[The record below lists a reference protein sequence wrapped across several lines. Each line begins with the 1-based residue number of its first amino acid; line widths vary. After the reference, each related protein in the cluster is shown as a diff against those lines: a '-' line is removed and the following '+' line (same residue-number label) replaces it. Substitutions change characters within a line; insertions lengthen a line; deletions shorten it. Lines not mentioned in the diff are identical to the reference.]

1 MRSLESAGPRGGLE
15 PQPAMT
21 MAANATVA
29 AFRFMVVRNSSL
41 HEGSGYNTRGR
52 GCVAVMKHK
61 GIVLSLAILFAC
73 SIAEIAVRVY
83 RNQTAA
89 GILTD
94 RPLLDLYP
102 GIDHPEEIFSLLSP
116 DSLEWSPYEHWI
128 TRSNLRSR
136 FYRTNALGFRG
147 AEATLEKPAGR
158 YRIIVLGGSVA
169 WGYGCTADDR
179 TVPGRLQALFQ
190 EQFPGRDIEVIN
202 AAQVGFVSGQ
212 EMVYFHRVLKRLA
225 PDLVLFFDG
234 YNDVSADFL
243 NPVSGWPQ
251 NAALLKARYEASW
264 RDRDAGGDLAA
275 LARRSSLIDLLWTR
289 FFPEVKAESSGTAEG
304 PITAAKTA
312 HNYVANVKAVVS
324 LASPAAVY
332 VALQPALATIHKPL
346 APQEKQILAREDQQI
361 AGYSQRVQAAF
372 AAMESEIDAAGIG
385 RIDLTT
391 ALGDE
396 PELLFADE
404 CHFGDAAADRFAR
417 AIAEKLGEMA
427 HWAEPAPTA
436 PKR

>member
-1 MRSLESAGPRGGLE
+1 M
-15 PQPAMT
+15 
-21 MAANATVA
+21 
-29 AFRFMVVRNSSL
+29 
-41 HEGSGYNTRGR
+41 
-52 GCVAVMKHK
+52 AVMKHK
-61 GIVLSLAILFAC
+61 GIALSLAILFAC
-73 SIAEIAVRVY
+73 SIAEVAVRVY

-94 RPLLDLYP
+94 RPLVDLYP
-102 GIDHPEEIFSLLSP
+102 GIERPEEIFSLLSP

-147 AEATLEKPAGR
+147 PETTIEKPAGR

-179 TVPGRLQALFQ
+179 TVPGRLHARLR

-202 AAQVGFVSGQ
+202 AGQAGFVSGQ
-212 EMVYFHRVLKRLA
+212 EMVYFHRLLKRLA

-251 NAALLKARYEASW
+251 NATLLKARYEASW
-264 RDRDAGGDLAA
+264 RERDAGDDLAA

-289 FFPEVKAESSGTAEG
+289 FFPEVEAMSSGAGGT
-304 PITAAKTA
+304 PITAAETA
-312 HNYVANVKAVVS
+312 HNYVANVKAVAS
-324 LASPAAVY
+324 LASPAAVC

-346 APQEKQILAREDQQI
+346 APQEEQILARKDRQI
-361 AGYSQRVQAAF
+361 ADYSERVGAAY
-372 AAMESEIDAAGIG
+372 AAMEAEIEAAGME
-385 RIDLTT
+385 RIDLNT
-391 ALGDE
+391 ALGNE

-404 CHFGDAAADRFAR
+404 CHFGDLAADRIAR
-417 AIAEKLGEMA
+417 VIAEELGKRS
-427 HWAEPAPTA
+427 HWGEPAA
-436 PKR
+436 AVPKR